1 MSNADEYRRNA
12 DECMEWAKTAKSDF
26 ERNTFLQMAQT
37 WLAAAMC
44 ADGRRRGRKS
54 DPGQAPSR
62 WPAAAGPLD
71 RGPAAIAMFDVG
83 YFSPNTPLVE

>member
-1 MSNADEYRRNA
+1 MSMSNADEYRRNA

-37 WLAAAMC
+37 WLAAAMY

-54 DPGQAPSR
+54 DPGRAPSHGPPP
-62 WPAAAGPLD
+62 PARSTED
-71 RGPAAIAMFDVG
+71 RPQ
-83 YFSPNTPLVE
+83 

>member
-54 DPGQAPSR
+54 DPGQAPSHGR
-62 WPAAAGPLD
+62 PPPD
-71 RGPAAIAMFDVG
+71 RSTEDRPQ
-83 YFSPNTPLVE
+83 